1 MHEGMAHQLRGPDAN
16 REDPVSQEAQNNHP
30 YQGKALLSGW
40 RGHLHYCRTNAP
52 GGRTLATIRTMR
64 RRALLTIS
72 VFVSAAIGL
81 RAGNKV
87 DVSRYRN
94 DANKLIDAAL
104 ADNAGL
110 NRLEYLCYR
119 IGNRLSG
126 SASLDRAIAW
136 SADEMKKAGLAGVQT
151 IPVKVPHWVRGR
163 ESAEMLEPLQK
174 PLFMLGLGGS
184 VGTPANGITADVVA
198 VSNFDELE
206 KLGHAGVAGKIVLYD
221 APFVT
226 YDKTV
231 IYRTEGASR
240 AARLG
245 AVAALVRS
253 ITPRSLRDPHTGA
266 LNYSAADPKIP
277 SAAVSIEDAM
287 WIHGLTRMGERV
299 RLHLAMEAHMEPD
312 ADSADVIGEIVGR
325 EKPDEAV
332 VIGGHIDSW
341 DVGQGAQD
349 DGSGAMAALEAV
361 ALIRKLGLQPR
372 RTIRL
377 VFWTN
382 EENGGRGGIA
392 YRDWANARGDKH
404 VAAIEM
410 DGGAEKP
417 IGFDVGIGQA
427 PPRGSQRA
435 TAPGRVSPEFM
446 QRAGAA
452 GSLLRQIEAA
462 KIEHGEGEADIEPL
476 MAQGIPGLGLL
487 TVNAHYFDYHHTQA
501 DTFDKVAPDDFRRCT
516 AVMAVMTYVLA
527 DLP

>member
-1 MHEGMAHQLRGPDAN
+1 MKQPALWLAA
-16 REDPVSQEAQNNHP
+16 PVL
-30 YQGKALLSGW
+30 ALSALC
-40 RGHLHYCRTNAP
+40 LHA
-52 GGRTLATIRTMR
+52 GS
-64 RRALLTIS
+64 RA
-72 VFVSAAIGL
+72 
-81 RAGNKV
+81 

-104 ADNAGL
+104 ADNTGL
-110 NRLEYLCYR
+110 SRLEYLCYR

-136 SADEMKKAGLAGVQT
+136 SADEMRKAGLANVQT
-151 IPVKVPHWVRGR
+151 VPVKVPHWVRGR
-163 ESAEMLEPLQK
+163 ESAEMLAPLKK
-174 PLFMLGLGGS
+174 PLFILGLGDS
-184 VGTPANGITADVVA
+184 VGTPPEGITADVVA
-198 VSNFDELE
+198 VSTFDELE
-206 KLGHAGVAGKIVLYD
+206 KLGRAGVEGKIVLYD

-226 YDKTV
+226 YDQTV

-266 LNYSAADPKIP
+266 LGYLSADPKIP

-299 RLHLAMEAHMEPD
+299 RVHLAMEAHMEPD
-312 ADSADVIGEIVGR
+312 ADSADVVGEIPGR
-325 EKPDEAV
+325 EKPNEVV

-341 DVGQGAQD
+341 DVGQGAHD
-349 DGSGAMAALEAV
+349 DGGGVMAALEAV

-372 RTIRL
+372 RTIRV

-392 YRDWANARGDKH
+392 YREWANARANQH

-417 IGFDVGIGQA
+417 IGFDVGIGQVG
-427 PPRGSQRA
+427 PRGPQRA
-435 TAPGRVSPEFM
+435 AGRGGVPPDFM
-446 QRAGAA
+446 QRVVAIGT
-452 GSLLRQIEAA
+452 LLRRIEAA
-462 KIEHGEGEADIEPL
+462 NIVPGEGEADIEPL
-476 MAQGIPGLGLL
+476 MAQGVPGLGLR
-487 TVNAHYFDYHHTQA
+487 TINAHYFDYHHTQA
-501 DTFDKVAPDDFRRCT
+501 DTFDKVAPDDFKRCT
-516 AVMAVMTYVLA
+516 AAMAVMAYVLA